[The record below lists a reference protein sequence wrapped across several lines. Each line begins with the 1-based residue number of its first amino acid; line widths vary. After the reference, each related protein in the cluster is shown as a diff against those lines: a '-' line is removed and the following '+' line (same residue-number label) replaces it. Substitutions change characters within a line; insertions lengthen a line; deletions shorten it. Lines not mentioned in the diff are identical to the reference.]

1 MRAYTHILA
10 RTRSRTH
17 VRAHTR
23 THAQIHLRGA
33 THTTLCVLFRYTVE
47 GMNIVLVNLMVFVVL
62 AIFFGYI
69 DHLEGAAG
77 QEIVFILAV
86 LSVIPLAYYM

>member
-1 MRAYTHILA
+1 M
-10 RTRSRTH
+10 
-17 VRAHTR
+17 
-23 THAQIHLRGA
+23 
-33 THTTLCVLFRYTVE
+33 E

-77 QEIVFILAV
+77 QEVVFVLAV
-86 LSVIPLAYYM
+86 LAVIPLAYYM